1 MRVVLSVG
9 GSMVNPKGKPDLGF
23 LRSLAKLIRKSKN
36 SFGILVG
43 GGSMARVYANAAR
56 QLGASEY
63 DADNIAIMETRQNA
77 ALVIAALSDAG
88 VDVHQSVLTD
98 FEQGKQ
104 LRNKVVVMGGTIPG
118 ITTDTDS
125 VLLAEVMGAKRLV
138 NISNV
143 QAIYDK
149 DPRKNRNAK
158 KFARMTYDQL
168 VSLAADSDKRKAGTH
183 FVFDML
189 ACKLIA
195 RSKIEAHFVSKKDM
209 EKAIEGKKHNGTVVS

>member
-23 LRSLAKLIRKSKN
+23 LRSLAKLIKKSRN

-43 GGSMARVYANAAR
+43 GGSVARVYANAAR

-63 DADNIAIMETRQNA
+63 EADNIAIMETRQNA

-98 FEQGKQ
+98 FEQGKH
-104 LRNKVVVMGGTIPG
+104 LKNKVVVMGGTIPG

-125 VLLAEVMGAKRLV
+125 VLLAEVLGARRLV

-143 QAIYDK
+143 QAI
-149 DPRKNRNAK
+149 
-158 KFARMTYDQL
+158 
-168 VSLAADSDKRKAGTH
+168 
-183 FVFDML
+183 
-189 ACKLIA
+189 
-195 RSKIEAHFVSKKDM
+195 
-209 EKAIEGKKHNGTVVS
+209 